1 MTEIMSEYLLRIA
14 HALLVALAG
23 WLGIQVSALLKKY
36 INTKIKQSVCRTA
49 VQFVEQVFKDIH
61 GPEKL
66 AEAMAKA
73 SQILEEKGI
82 TISETELLV
91 MLEAAVGEFNK
102 AFSKDN
108 SQGQHLPGVPVAEV
122 TAEEPEPGPAPS
134 VSEII
139 ADLKDVE

>member
-49 VQFVEQVFKDIH
+49 VQCVEQVFKDIH

-82 TISETELLV
+82 TISETELLQ
-91 MLEAAVGEFNK
+91 AALACRGYSVTVDGLWSKSLTEKVK
-102 AFSKDN
+102 AFQSSHNLTPVD
-108 SQGQHLPGVPVAEV
+108 GVV
-122 TAEEPEPGPAPS
+122 GPMTWACILYLS
-134 VSEII
+134 
-139 ADLKDVE
+139 